1 MLFLF
6 LGLCLRLNHRM
17 ALAKVSL
24 QDQKD
29 IEKYTKHLI
38 FKFIQVVLQSRNGIK
53 ANHPSRIFPSKTDWF
68 NLTIPD
74 LPEITAETKSAFGR
88 HSMDLSRPVCIEIS
102 LRTTDE
108 ETMILEYWWVTNT
121 NKTSQVELGY
131 RASSL
136 VYNCIGTFL
145 RSLLIATR
153 STPAYHLSRNQST
166 SSYRIQHKILFVEP
180 VYCVEGDFQKHL
192 VATVPSPLGDL
203 NLFVAYKTK
212 LLMCPRKTADLTSD
226 IKDDYFNA
234 EMILP
239 TGPRDE
245 KHSPSEQNPAG
256 VQNPSIN
263 ATKVDI
269 GQKPKRAAFG
279 PQLQTD
285 VSCDITEDVPFS
297 LLLQHATS
305 SPINSRRKRC
315 ESESCD
321 QSTKQK
327 DEGIE
332 IVIGGQSM
340 QQSGDSIHSISSCS
354 SAKETAVKD
363 DFVMVDLKPP
373 FAGQDEDL
381 SQLFR
386 KMLDVPSLSIFEE
399 PSSYADT
406 VNYLEDQ
413 LAHFEAMAPEF
424 TDFVTSIQAHDY

>member
-1 MLFLF
+1 
-6 LGLCLRLNHRM
+6 
-17 ALAKVSL
+17 
-24 QDQKD
+24 
-29 IEKYTKHLI
+29 
-38 FKFIQVVLQSRNGIK
+38 
-53 ANHPSRIFPSKTDWF
+53 
-68 NLTIPD
+68 
-74 LPEITAETKSAFGR
+74 
-88 HSMDLSRPVCIEIS
+88 
-102 LRTTDE
+102 
-108 ETMILEYWWVTNT
+108 
-121 NKTSQVELGY
+121 
-131 RASSL
+131 
-136 VYNCIGTFL
+136 
-145 RSLLIATR
+145 
-153 STPAYHLSRNQST
+153 
-166 SSYRIQHKILFVEP
+166 
-180 VYCVEGDFQKHL
+180 
-192 VATVPSPLGDL
+192 
-203 NLFVAYKTK
+203 
-212 LLMCPRKTADLTSD
+212 
-226 IKDDYFNA
+226 
-234 EMILP
+234 MILP